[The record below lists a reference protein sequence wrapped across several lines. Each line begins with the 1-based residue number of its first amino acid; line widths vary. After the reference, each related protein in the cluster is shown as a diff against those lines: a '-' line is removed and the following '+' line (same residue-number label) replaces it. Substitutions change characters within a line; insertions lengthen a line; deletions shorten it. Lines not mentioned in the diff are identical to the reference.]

1 MSNLSDVVKNGVV
14 KKTVYDKLVEKVN
27 KINSCGFVLKTKYD
41 ADKLELEKKNSIQ
54 DTSELVKNTNY
65 NTKITGIEYKIP
77 SLSGLA
83 TNAALTAVES
93 KIPYTCSL
101 VKKKQQIIT
110 QKLLKLKRNLMIII
124 MTNILQSLIS

>member
-1 MSNLSDVVKNGVV
+1 M
-14 KKTVYDKLVEKVN
+14 
-27 KINSCGFVLKTKYD
+27 
-41 ADKLELEKKNSIQ
+41 DKLELEKKSIQ
-54 DTSELVKNTNY
+54 DTSELVLNTNY
-65 NTKITGIEYKIP
+65 NNKITGIEYKIP

-101 VKKKQQIIT
+101 VKKKKQIIT